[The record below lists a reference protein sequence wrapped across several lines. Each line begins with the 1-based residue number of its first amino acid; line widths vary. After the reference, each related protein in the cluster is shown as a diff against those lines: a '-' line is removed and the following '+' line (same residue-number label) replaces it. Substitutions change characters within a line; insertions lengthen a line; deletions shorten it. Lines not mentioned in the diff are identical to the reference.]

1 MPGPGAFALLS
12 SSSFEVPARGAWS
25 PRHDAALATVAARKL
40 ASPPIQRAVEE
51 LQRLVEEGDRG
62 ERLLGYAQVLQAQR
76 LAAAGTTRKQY
87 LQDFPKASPAELAA
101 LVQPVV
107 HGVGD
112 LVVAELLARA
122 HHAAAQEPAA
132 PPQQRDLPAPGAE
145 AAAQVIQT
153 ALDSGHLWAEELL
166 AAARALALGQT
177 PLVPPACQLARRS
190 PELDALAA
198 RLSDATTRTGRAV
211 GAAFAFVRG
220 VELDLP
226 LVLAPP
232 DEEFQIYMILAGP
245 RLILLLLFRGAL
257 PSWAELVAIT
267 EVSAP
272 AVREPDGTL
281 ELAPIAPGD
290 RRARTRAVASLRSY
304 LTSTL
309 DAHLAAHPGD
319 AEIFPELDDEQLA
332 KIFA

>member
-1 MPGPGAFALLS
+1 MPGPGVFAALS
-12 SSSFEVPARGAWS
+12 AHSFELPERGQWS
-25 PRHDAALATVAARKL
+25 RGHDAELAAVAARKL

-51 LQRLVEEGDRG
+51 LQRLQETGATASEYTPAAAAARPAGGDAFPEGD
-62 ERLLGYAQVLQAQR
+62 
-76 LAAAGTTRKQY
+76 LAV
-87 LQDFPKASPAELAA
+87 AEA
-101 LVQPVV
+101 
-107 HGVGD
+107 
-112 LVVAELLARA
+112 LVVAYR
-122 HHAAAQEPAA
+122 AAAEAPAA
-132 PPQQRDLPAPGAE
+132 PQHGDLHPQGT
-145 AAAQVIQT
+145 AAAARVIQT

-166 AAARALALGQT
+166 AAARALALGRT

-190 PELDALAA
+190 PALDALAA

-232 DEEFQIYMILAGP
+232 EEEFQIYMILAGP
-245 RLILLLLFRGAL
+245 RLILLLLFRGDL

-309 DAHLAAHPGD
+309 DAHLAAHPAD
-319 AEIFPELDDEQLA
+319 AELFPELDDEQLA